1 MCVQDHQSHV
11 NASVLN
17 AKHRSDKF
25 KDYHHDP
32 VNDANLPD
40 SIDWRTGGAVVKV
53 KDQVLKH
60 LMPTSQL
67 CYNSNYYYCLHD

>member
-1 MCVQDHQSHV
+1 MQTSQEYHALYMCVQDHLPPV

-17 AKHRSDKF
+17 AKHRSNKF

-32 VNDANLPD
+32 VSDANLPD

-53 KDQVLKH
+53 KDQVQEMH
-60 LMPTSQL
+60 S
-67 CYNSNYYYCLHD
+67 